1 MRSTHSQNNSGRPL
15 LAAGLTVCTHHAAL
29 NATGDVLQSRMEKK
43 NSEPWVREGEAPG
56 GVIKIRL
63 QRVSRR
69 GEPSERA
76 QQEDEL
82 LQVSLV
88 SAVNRR

>member
-1 MRSTHSQNNSGRPL
+1 MRSTHSQNNSARPL
-15 LAAGLTVCTHHAAL
+15 LAAGLTVCTHHAAP
-29 NATGDVLQSRMEKK
+29 NTAGDVLQSGMEKK
-43 NSEPWVREGEAPG
+43 KSELVEGEAPG
-56 GVIKIRL
+56 GVMKIRM
-63 QRVSRR
+63 QRVSGR

-82 LQVSLV
+82 LQVSVV